1 MTATTTKT
9 RPRGRP
15 RSAKSQ
21 KAILS
26 KAIEILLEQGL
37 HSMSMDDVAKRAGVS
52 KATIYRWWASKELLA
67 LDALATEWALPTPSP
82 GLDTGSLREDLLARF
97 HPWLLQLNQKPYER
111 VIAGLLAQT
120 QTDPEFAKLYRE
132 RFVAT
137 RRDDARM
144 LLLRAIDRG
153 EIAVDTNLEL
163 TLDLLYGPIYHR
175 LLHGHAPLNDRF
187 ATQVIDAVIAAISSG
202 GLATGRSSRT
212 SVATK
217 GPATK
222 RPARKRSAATGQ

>member
-1 MTATTTKT
+1 MSATTTKT

-15 RSAKSQ
+15 RSSESQ
-21 KAILS
+21 KAILA

-67 LDALATEWALPTPSP
+67 LDALATDWALPTPSP
-82 GLDTGSLREDLLARF
+82 GLDTGSLRGDLLTRF
-97 HPWLLQLNQKPYER
+97 HPWLRQLNQKPYER
-111 VIAGLLAQT
+111 IIAGLLAQT

-132 RFVAT
+132 HFVAT
-137 RRDDARM
+137 RRGETRM

-153 EIAVDTNLEL
+153 EIAADTNLEV

-202 GLATGRSSRT
+202 GLATGRPSR
-212 SVATK
+212 SKAE
-217 GPATK
+217 TK
-222 RPARKRSAATGQ
+222 RPATRRSAATGR